1 MTGLSVLKIDH
12 SVPTLLILT
21 WKIIASFTLNTFFS
35 HPALQWHC
43 EGECLG
49 LLLLVFVLLYS
60 HSTLI
65 RAILAS
71 YGIHLSMYKLHL
83 PGDPHSVQLGNA
95 MTRTTILNTFIPT
108 SPLPPPPPPPD
119 SPCPHSTPLSPSC
132 PPQCKSWR
140 CCFGL
145 TTAWEE

>member
-119 SPCPHSTPLSPSC
+119 HSPTTTTKYCHSIPTEGRSQVIS
-132 PPQCKSWR
+132 
-140 CCFGL
+140 G
-145 TTAWEE
+145 